1 MLVTS
6 TSSFISIG
14 TVNQPVSTELST
26 TRSLLRVV
34 PFIEGAIPRLVLGM
48 ISALAAVAT
57 ALSIPFALR
66 WLIDNPLSTGDV
78 AEIVPGIL
86 FIMVLGLAEVL
97 FIYVRRWLVL
107 GPGVQLE
114 GKMRN
119 AIYQHLQR
127 LPVAFHDRWQS
138 GQLLSRAMGDVSTV
152 RRWISFG
159 FVHLTVMSIMLV
171 AGFAILLSL
180 NPLLGGVFL
189 VCTLPLVLISIRFQ
203 EQFATLAR
211 RSQDQQGDLATTV
224 EESVHGIR
232 ILKSFGRAGHSKD
245 RFLEQAGSLRRTELA
260 KGRANGNMW
269 FWMLLVPDVA
279 FALTLLLGI
288 YQATLGNVSVGT
300 LVAFF
305 ATAALLKGPMQSIAP
320 MLALSIEAASAMNRF
335 HEVVDAPLD
344 IVDTPGAQRLPA
356 GPGELVF
363 DNVTFTY
370 PDAKEGSAPLLDG
383 VNLTIQ
389 PGETM
394 ALVGVTGCGKTTL
407 TSLTTRLFDVSGG
420 RILIDGVDIRDVSLE
435 SLRTQVA
442 MAFEDATLFSISVK
456 ENVLLG
462 RPELLEE
469 NSAETGLLLNQSL
482 DIAQADFARDL
493 PKALDTVIGE
503 EGLSLSGG
511 QRQRLALA
519 RAIAVQPRILVLD
532 DPLSA
537 LDVTTESQV
546 EKALRKVLATTTS
559 LIVAHRPS
567 TVMLADRVAL
577 LDEGKIVDVGTHA
590 ELLSRC
596 PQYRH
601 VIASLEEEKG

>member
-1 MLVTS
+1 M
-6 TSSFISIG
+6 
-14 TVNQPVSTELST
+14 STELST
-26 TRSLLRVV
+26 TRSLIRVI
-34 PFIEGAIPRLVLGM
+34 PFIQGAVPRLVWGM
-48 ISALAAVAT
+48 VSALAAVAT

-66 WLIDNPLSTGDV
+66 WLIDNPLSTGDI
-78 AEIVPGIL
+78 AQIVPGIL
-86 FIMVLGLAEVL
+86 LIMTLGLAEIV

-107 GPGVQLE
+107 APGVQLE

-127 LPVAFHDRWQS
+127 LPVSFHDRWQS

-171 AGFAILLSL
+171 AGFTIVLSL
-180 NPLLGGVFL
+180 NPLLGAVFL
-189 VCTLPLVLISIRFQ
+189 ICTLPLVLISIRFQ
-203 EQFATLAR
+203 GQFATLAR
-211 RSQDQQGDLATTV
+211 QSQDQQGDLATTV

-245 RFLEQAGSLRRTELA
+245 QFLIQARSLRRTELA
-260 KGRANGNMW
+260 KGRANGTMW
-269 FWMLLVPDVA
+269 FWMLLIPDVA

-288 YQATLGNVSVGT
+288 YEATLGNVSVGT

-320 MLALSIEAASAMNRF
+320 MLALSIEAASALNRF
-335 HEVVDAPLD
+335 FEVVDSPVD
-344 IVDTPGAQRLPA
+344 IVDEPGARDLPA

-363 DNVTFTY
+363 ENVSFRY
-370 PDAKEGSAPLLDG
+370 PDAKDASRPLLDG
-383 VNLTIQ
+383 VNLHIK

-407 TSLTTRLFDVSGG
+407 TSLTTRLFDVTGG
-420 RILIDGVDIRDVSLE
+420 RILVDGVDIRDVSLE
-435 SLRTQVA
+435 SLRTQIA
-442 MAFEDATLFSISVK
+442 MAFEDATLFSISVA

-462 RPELLEE
+462 RPELLERE
-469 NSAETGLLLNQSL
+469 SEHTQRLLNQSL
-482 DIAQADFARDL
+482 DIAQAGFARDL
-493 PKALDTVIGE
+493 PHGLDTVIGE

-519 RAIAVQPRILVLD
+519 RAIAVEPRILVLD

-546 EKALRKVLATTTS
+546 EKALRTVLATTTS

-577 LDEGKIVDVGTHA
+577 LDEGRILDVGTHS
-590 ELLSRC
+590 ELLERC
-596 PQYRH
+596 ERYRH
-601 VIASLEEEKG
+601 VIASLEEEKA